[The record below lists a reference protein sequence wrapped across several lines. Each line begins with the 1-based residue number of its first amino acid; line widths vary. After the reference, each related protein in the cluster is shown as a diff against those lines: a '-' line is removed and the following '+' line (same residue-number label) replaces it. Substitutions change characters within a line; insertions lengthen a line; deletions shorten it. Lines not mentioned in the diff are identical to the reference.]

1 MACRPD
7 ALLVTVER
15 MRSAARCL
23 LVVALVSAFV
33 AGSPT
38 AHRTTAST
46 KAVAA
51 AQSSTEPRALYQAL
65 NELHADSDHVY
76 AIRDIQLRRSAIS
89 ISLIE
94 GKLAFLAPIGG
105 KVTGAVFT
113 GRAHIIATPRDAA
126 ERRSLVN
133 FVGVPLLDQAFSRAY
148 IRFTDDTAGEL
159 LRQFAAAGVKP
170 AANREFG
177 EEWNTTVSNLNS
189 SHSLRVMM
197 DLLSSD
203 PQPYFS
209 AALAGALAGPFDVLV
224 DQRREEPVLIGAVRN
239 EPGGPRYEVWASF
252 ATPDVPPTKENVLPV
267 DYKLD
272 TTIGDDLA
280 LAGDA
285 HLHFKAER
293 DGERMIG
300 IELSRFLT
308 VESVTLDGGAPLVFF
323 HNEDLSQAE
332 LGQRGNDIVYIV
344 LARPMKMADEL
355 HFEVRYH
362 GNVIG
367 DAGNAVY
374 FVGDRGSWYPH
385 VIGMGN
391 FTPFDMTFHWPKK
404 LTLVATGT
412 PSDLRDD
419 GARRS
424 GHWVSSSPIAIAGFN
439 LGEYEKQVT
448 GTGNATVEI
457 YANTQI
463 ENAILSRLSDRSAGF
478 IPNVHQT
485 PEGLPEAP
493 PMAGFSE
500 GTTPPNP
507 AAVLK
512 QLGAQ
517 ILDSIHFFEGIN
529 GPFPFDHLDVSP
541 IPGSFGQGW
550 PGLIYLSTL
559 AYLPTETQAEAGLK
573 KGERDELAQ
582 LLPFHEIAHQWWGN
596 VVGTAGYRDT
606 WIQES
611 MASYLSLMYAD
622 SRKPTA
628 HVLAN
633 WLAGYRAKLLEP
645 VPNSDEIVDD
655 AGPLTLGYRLRSAKA
670 GDAYE
675 RIIYGK
681 GTWVIHMLREML
693 RDPAAKSPDARFE
706 AMLRSVLTE
715 HRYQAVNAEDLQR
728 AAEKQMTAAMDLEGN
743 KKLDWFFDE
752 WVRQTGIPR
761 YSVEFQARARGADFL
776 VTGKLHQDNVPDY
789 FIASVPV
796 YGAVSGGKPALLGT
810 VVATGPQTS
819 FHFTSHFKPSK
830 LVIDPQGTILCKT
843 N

>member
-1 MACRPD
+1 MACRLN
-7 ALLVTVER
+7 ALLVTVKC
-15 MRSAARCL
+15 MRSGTRCL
-23 LVVALVSAFV
+23 LVVALVSAFAA
-33 AGSPT
+33 AGFP
-38 AHRTTAST
+38 AARIGAST
-46 KAVAA
+46 AAA
-51 AQSSTEPRALYQAL
+51 AQSSSEPRALYQAL
-65 NELHADSDHVY
+65 NELRPDSEHVFPVH
-76 AIRDIQLRRSAIS
+76 DIQLRRGAVGMT
-89 ISLIE
+89 LIE
-94 GKLAFLAPIGG
+94 GKLAFLTPIGG
-105 KVTGAVFT
+105 KITGAVFT

-148 IRFTDDTAGEL
+148 FRFTDDTASEL
-159 LRQFAAAGVKP
+159 LRQFEAAGVKP
-170 AANREFG
+170 AADRDFG
-177 EEWNTTVSNLNS
+177 EEWNTTVNNLNS
-189 SHSLRVMM
+189 SHSLRIML

-224 DQRREEPVLIGAVRN
+224 DRRRDEPVLIGAVRN
-239 EPGGPRYEVWASF
+239 VSGGPRYDVWASF
-252 ATPDVPPTKENVLPV
+252 ATPDSPAALENVLPV
-267 DYKLD
+267 DYRLD
-272 TTIGDDLA
+272 TTIADDLS
-280 LAGDA
+280 LVGDA
-285 HLHFKAER
+285 HLHYKAAR
-293 DGERMIG
+293 AGDRMIG
-300 IELSRFLT
+300 VELSRFLT
-308 VESVTLDGGAPLVFF
+308 VESVTIEGGAPLVFF
-323 HNEDLSQAE
+323 HNEDLSRAE
-332 LGQRGNDIVYIV
+332 LGMRGNDLVYIV
-344 LARPMKMADEL
+344 LAQPMKLAEEL
-355 HFEVRYH
+355 RLEIRYH
-362 GNVIG
+362 GLVIG
-367 DAGNAVY
+367 DAGNGVY

-385 VIGMGN
+385 AVGMGH
-391 FTPFDMTFHWPKK
+391 FTPFDMTFRWPKK

-412 PSDLRDD
+412 PGDLKED
-419 GARRS
+419 GGRRS
-424 GHWVSSSPIAIAGFN
+424 GHWVSSSPMAIAGFN
-439 LGEYEKQVT
+439 LGEYEKQLA

-457 YANTQI
+457 YANKQI
-463 ENAILSRLSDRSAGF
+463 EDAILSRLSERSPAF
-478 IPNVHQT
+478 IPNVHQ
-485 PEGLPEAP
+485 PSEGLPQPP

-500 GTTPPNP
+500 GTIPPSP
-507 AAVLK
+507 AGVLK

-559 AYLPTETQAEAGLK
+559 AYLPRETQAEAGLK

-606 WIQES
+606 WIQEA
-611 MASYLSLMYAD
+611 MANYLSLMYAD
-622 SRKPTA
+622 SRKPAA
-628 HVLAN
+628 HVLTT
-633 WLAGYRAKLLEP
+633 WLARYRTQLLEP
-645 VPNSDEIVDD
+645 VPNSDETVED

-675 RIIYGK
+675 RIVYGK

-693 RDPAAKSPDARFE
+693 RDPAGKSPDARFE
-706 AMLRSVLTE
+706 AMLRSVLVE
-715 HRYQAVNAEDLQR
+715 HRYQAVNADDLQR
-728 AAEKQMTAAMDLEGN
+728 AAEKQMTASMDLEGN

-761 YSVEFQARARGADFL
+761 YSVEFQARARGQEFL
-776 VTGKLHQDNVPDY
+776 VSGKLHQDNVPDY

-796 YGAVSGGKPALLGT
+796 YGAASGGKPVLLGT

-830 LVIDPQGTILCKT
+830 LVIDPQATILCKT